1 MVQLKCYG
9 APIAM
14 LLAVLASDA
23 SASIQLPSMFA
34 SAMVLQHDEAVALWG
49 VALPNVDVSINY
61 YSSRSS
67 SSFQWNG
74 KVRSTSSGRFDV
86 ILPAQPVSTLPYTL
100 TIAATGSNNI
110 TLKDILIGKVF
121 VCSGQSNSKGS
132 TWQHNWNRMEA
143 FITAPV
149 PMRQLLD
156 GSRCFYP
163 RVSYI

>member
-1 MVQLKCYG
+1 MVQLKCYV
-9 APIAM
+9 ARIAM
-14 LLAVLASDA
+14 LLAVLASAA

-49 VALPNVDVSINY
+49 VALPNVDVSISY

-74 KVRSTSSGRFDV
+74 KARSTSSGRFDV
-86 ILPAQPVSTLPYTL
+86 ILPAQPVSPLPYTL

-132 TWQHNWNRMEA
+132 TWQHNWNRMETS
-143 FITAPV
+143 ITAPV

-163 RVSYI
+163 RVTYI